1 MNFNQLKI
9 FYTVA
14 NKKSFSLAARDLF
27 LTQPAVTI
35 QIHNLEDH
43 FEIKLIERGG
53 RDICLT
59 EAGKVLYSYAEQILK
74 MASEAENIISDFRR
88 LDHGMLK
95 ISTTR
100 TVAKY
105 YIPQI
110 LTLFKDKYPN
120 IKVNLRAGDSQE
132 AVDWILNFNSDI
144 AIVGRVNYPD
154 KLEVIPIFED
164 QLVLVASSNSELF
177 KKGKIQIKE
186 LRGKPFIMREEGSG
200 IRKILL
206 ELFEQEEI
214 SPNVVMELGNSDAIK
229 KLVNQGIGLSVLT
242 KTMVHDDIKRGFLR
256 PIRLDKKLI
265 LNFDIVFYRSRQSSH
280 LIQAFKDLALEVHK
294 QE

>member
-43 FEIKLIERGG
+43 FEIKLIERDG
-53 RDICLT
+53 RNICLT

-110 LTLFKDKYPN
+110 LTLFKDKYP
-120 IKVNLRAGDSQE
+120 KYKS
-132 AVDWILNFNSDI
+132 
-144 AIVGRVNYPD
+144 
-154 KLEVIPIFED
+154 
-164 QLVLVASSNSELF
+164 
-177 KKGKIQIKE
+177 
-186 LRGKPFIMREEGSG
+186 
-200 IRKILL
+200 
-206 ELFEQEEI
+206 
-214 SPNVVMELGNSDAIK
+214 
-229 KLVNQGIGLSVLT
+229 
-242 KTMVHDDIKRGFLR
+242 
-256 PIRLDKKLI
+256 
-265 LNFDIVFYRSRQSSH
+265 
-280 LIQAFKDLALEVHK
+280 
-294 QE
+294 